1 MFAISHP
8 DHKQEEISAAIQF
21 FRSLQQLRRKNS
33 GINSSRPTQ
42 SIFCVGIL
50 SARAGWM
57 VTSFSE
63 SVQSIQLFIPS
74 EEKLSSRLHF
84 CPDLFHV
91 FTLLPVRIDLLALE
105 AHGHGS
111 RCHFSGEK
119 RS

>member
-1 MFAISHP
+1 M
-8 DHKQEEISAAIQF
+8 Q
-21 FRSLQQLRRKNS
+21 RQQLRRRNS
-33 GINSSRPTQ
+33 GINSSKPTQ

-63 SVQSIQLFIPS
+63 SVQSIQLFIPR
-74 EEKLSSRLHF
+74 EERLLSKLHD
-84 CPDLFHV
+84 CPDPFDV
-91 FTLLPVRIDLLALE
+91 FTLLPVRIDLLTPE

-119 RS
+119 

>member
-1 MFAISHP
+1 M
-8 DHKQEEISAAIQF
+8 Q
-21 FRSLQQLRRKNS
+21 RQQLRRRNS
-33 GINSSRPTQ
+33 GINSSKPTQ

-63 SVQSIQLFIPS
+63 SVQSIQLFIPG
-74 EEKLSSRLHF
+74 EERLLSKLHD
-84 CPDLFHV
+84 CPDPFDV
-91 FTLLPVRIDLLALE
+91 FTLLPVRIDLLTPE

-119 RS
+119 